1 MTLPT
6 RWTRLFATGLVGAA
20 LAAPLSASAGLLNI
34 INDLKGSTTG
44 TFVSQPNPQP
54 PTVRV
59 SSPRDLLLTLY
70 NDQFTGRVII
80 PRDVQWNLTDFGNI
94 PLHTGVQ
101 LIGERGAL
109 GSRPLLYTTSP
120 TIDNQ
125 GYNLFEVVGNNVRVE
140 GIHFR
145 GPANGNRSSSQPF
158 VSGIMIGQTV
168 AANPQDQSGFGV
180 VIADNEFEEWT
191 KSGVQVASNVPSIG
205 KERAALTRVERN
217 YIHNNAR
224 DGGGH
229 GVGVSYGS
237 YVTIEGNVFDFNR
250 HAVEAEGY
258 CGGYVARF
266 NYVLQG
272 GYRQDGTIGSYY
284 NQHFDAH
291 GSDGGYGG
299 KAGEYF
305 DVSFNTVRGEQ
316 DYYVIETRPALML
329 RGTPD
334 VGFHFN
340 GNVLVHDDSGEAISF
355 KGVDVVRTA
364 TGQYLPK
371 VLAEGKFEAVGNQY
385 DTDYSTELA
394 TGDFDGDGR
403 TDAFVANGTGWFYSR
418 GGKRPWEFLHAS
430 NKRTHELAFADI
442 DNDGVTDVFY
452 RDGNGNLGYL
462 KSGTVALVNFTT
474 LPVPISELRAGD
486 FDGDGKT
493 DLFYTRGG
501 QWWIWY
507 GKTRLWTS
515 AQTSS
520 LPISEFLFGEF
531 DAVRGTDV
539 AAVTSGMWAISSG
552 GMGSWTKLNNKLT
565 SSFANAVA
573 ADFDGNGRTDI
584 AFNDGR
590 DWRIS
595 IDGRAALTLLR
606 DSPSAEVV
614 LSYPSLK
621 SLLIGAFDG
630 GTRARVMAFERRL
643 EFPARNV
650 PGERLVIWRGL
661 STGDAFSPHSE
672 RNMR

>member
-34 INDLKGSTTG
+34 VNDVKGG
-44 TFVSQPNPQP
+44 TIGTVLAQPNPQP

-94 PLHTGVQ
+94 PLRTGVQ

-120 TIDNQ
+120 TIDNES
-125 GYNLFEVVGNNVRVE
+125 YNLFTVVGNNVRVE
-140 GIHFR
+140 GLHLR

-158 VSGIMIGQTV
+158 VSGIMVEQTLTEKT
-168 AANPQDQSGFGV
+168 QDQSGFGV
-180 VIADNEFEEWT
+180 VIADNELEEWT
-191 KSGVQVASNVPSIG
+191 KSGVQVESNVDSIG
-205 KERAALTRVERN
+205 RERAGLTRVERN
-217 YIHNNAR
+217 YIHDNAR

-229 GVGVSYGS
+229 GVGVSRGS

-291 GSDGGYGG
+291 GSNGGYGG
-299 KAGEYF
+299 RAGEYF

-316 DYYVIETRPALML
+316 EYYIIKTRPALML

-334 VGFHFN
+334 IGFHFN
-340 GNVLVHDDSGEAISF
+340 GNVVVHDDEDEAISF
-355 KGVDVVRTA
+355 NGVDGDDLIHA
-364 TGQYLPK
+364 
-371 VLAEGKFEAVGNQY
+371 GKFEAIGNQY

-403 TDAFVANGTGWFYSR
+403 TDAFIANGTGWFFSR
-418 GGKRPWEFLHAS
+418 GSKRPWEFLHAS

-442 DNDGVTDVFY
+442 DNDGVTDVLY
-452 RDGNGNLGYL
+452 RDPNGNLGYL

-474 LPVPISELRAGD
+474 LPVPISELRVGD

-493 DLFYTRGG
+493 DLFYTRNG

-520 LPISEFLFGEF
+520 LPITELLFGEF

-552 GMGSWTKLNNKLT
+552 GMGSWTKLNNKLS

-590 DWRIS
+590 DWRVS
-595 IDGRAALTLLR
+595 IDGRAASTLLR
-606 DSPSAEVV
+606 DSPSAEFV

-630 GTRARVMAFERRL
+630 GTRAKVVAFERKL
-643 EFPARNV
+643 EFPTGNLT
-650 PGERLVIWRGL
+650 GERLVIWRGL
-661 STGDAFSPHSE
+661 GTGDAFSPHSE
-672 RNMR
+672 QNMR